1 MSRTCLYDRNEA
13 LDQAMR
19 LFWRQGFH
27 ATSLK
32 DLEQALDMRP
42 GSIYACFGC
51 KESLFKEA
59 VEHYSQLV
67 LKEMRQSLSH
77 SASPLAGL
85 ADYFRHLGSLCIS
98 EGQSSSKACMLV
110 KALLELNTADP
121 EMQVWLE
128 TLFAQLD
135 QCLLDTAEA
144 AKAQGALSPHTDTH
158 RLCRRWMAEIMGL
171 RALAQRHIPAAEVI
185 AVAEQMAQDIE
196 QLAQNQ
202 AANA

>member
-85 ADYFRHLGSLCIS
+85 ADYFRHLGGLCIS

-158 RLCRRWMAEIMGL
+158 HLCRRWMAEIMGL